1 MSSASHAENALW
13 RKRLIAT
20 VESKLR
26 SIAASMLMTFVA
38 SFTLVS
44 SAFGQLLPP
53 PGVQVPTQEILRD
66 TRPVE
71 RPTLAPSLQGPP
83 VRAQNVPDETPVQVV
98 DASVMGSNTLALELL
113 RPLTSGIA
121 GRAVTPGEIEDVRVA
136 LLTRYREAGYPF
148 IGVTVSRLSVPG
160 GFKIEFVVQEGRIAQ
175 VRLDRDVGPVGAL
188 ILRFLNQAV
197 TTGATSRAR
206 LERAL
211 LLAGDIPG
219 VSVRGVLRPLAGG
232 NAGELELVALVSR
245 TAVSGLL
252 TADNRGFR
260 LVGPVQFLLV
270 AQANSFTSFGE
281 RTEAALF
288 ATAMGESVFGQATS
302 EFFVGGTGLRVRL
315 YAGAGQ
321 TNPRGS
327 LGAIGYGAFTQT
339 AGLGL
344 SYPLIRS
351 RSANLTLGAQFDA
364 YDSDISTGTGPSI
377 TAVARDRVRAVRLG
391 LDGQYLDNFLPLV
404 GSATNNATLRIHR
417 GVDVFGAS
425 RASGDI
431 NPSRQNSDFRFT
443 KFTGELQRTQAL
455 FAIGENMQVSLQ
467 ATVAGQWSRDVL
479 PASEKYFLG
488 GNRLGRGFYVGE
500 VSGDSAIAFS
510 AEARLDVGLPALIL
524 RPDQANPVDLR
535 PAAQFY
541 GFYDA
546 GRSFENLPTD
556 TNRRIESWGGG
567 VRFNFNSAIF
577 LDIEGV
583 NRITRNVDAGGAA
596 VRPLPATAGYFRL
609 MTRF

>member
-1 MSSASHAENALW
+1 MPLNYGALKIHENNTNKFIQIILPSILLSFCHAAAHAQPVPPSGGNRAFPPSS
-13 RKRLIAT
+13 I
-20 VESKLR
+20 
-26 SIAASMLMTFVA
+26 
-38 SFTLVS
+38 
-44 SAFGQLLPP
+44 
-53 PGVQVPTQEILRD
+53 QVPPQDILRD
-66 TRPVE
+66 TRPIE
-71 RPTLAPSLQGPP
+71 RPSLSPPLQGPP
-83 VRAQNVPDETPVQVV
+83 ITPRAVPDLGPEQVV
-98 DASVMGSNTLALELL
+98 DVSIVGSETIAADVL
-113 RPLTSGIA
+113 RPLTSPIT
-121 GRAVTPGEIEDVRVA
+121 GRAVTAAEIEDVRVA
-136 LLTRYREAGYPF
+136 LLTHYRKAGYPF
-148 IGVTVSRLSVPG
+148 ISVTVSRLAVPG
-160 GFKIEFVVQEGRIAQ
+160 GIKVEFIVREGRIAQ
-175 VRLDRDVGPVGAL
+175 VRLDRDIGPVGTL

-197 TTGATSRAR
+197 TEGATSRGR

-232 NAGELELVALVSR
+232 NAGDLELVALVSR
-245 TAVSGLL
+245 SPVTGLF

-288 ATAMGESVFGQATS
+288 ATAMGESTFGQATS
-302 EFFVGGTGLRVRL
+302 EFFVGASGLRVRL
-315 YAGAGQ
+315 YAGAGP

-327 LGAIGYGAFTQT
+327 LGEIGYNAFTQT
-339 AGLGL
+339 AGIGL

-364 YDSDISTGTGPSI
+364 YDSDIETGIGPSS
-377 TAVARDRVRAVRLG
+377 TPVARDRVRAIRAG
-391 LDGQYLDNFLPLV
+391 LDGQYLDSFLPLP
-404 GSATNNATLRIHR
+404 GAATNVATVRIHQ
-417 GVDVFGAS
+417 GIDVFGAS
-425 RASGDI
+425 RADDALG
-431 NPSRQNSDFRFT
+431 PSRQDSNFHFI
-443 KFTGELQRTQAL
+443 KLTGELQRTQPL
-455 FAIGENMQVSLQ
+455 FPIGENMQVSLQ
-467 ATVAGQWSRDVL
+467 ATVAGQWSQDVL

-500 VSGDSAIAFS
+500 VSGDSAVAFS
-510 AEARLDVGLPALIL
+510 VEARLDVGLPPLIL
-524 RPDQANPVDLR
+524 RPDHASPIDLR

-556 TNRRIESWGGG
+556 TNRRIASWGGG
-567 VRFNFNSAIF
+567 VRFNFNNALF

-596 VRPLPATAGYFRL
+596 VPPLAATAGYFRL